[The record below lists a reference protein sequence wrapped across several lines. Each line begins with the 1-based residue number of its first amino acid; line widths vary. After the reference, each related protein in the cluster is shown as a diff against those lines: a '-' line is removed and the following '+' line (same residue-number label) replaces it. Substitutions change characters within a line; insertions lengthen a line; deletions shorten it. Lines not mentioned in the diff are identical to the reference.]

1 MDAMARLVQ
10 RYKLPPASAADCLT
24 QTMVAYLSLRCVG
37 LSYKEIAKACYTSPQ
52 VVYNAISQARKR
64 LADHTGR
71 HVSSPM
77 MMRWCIKIGL
87 DQGLAPLEDVG
98 RPPTVAVARVT
109 ASRIEDARTAATG
122 PASPTSG
129 RRVC

>member
-37 LSYKEIAKACYTSPQ
+37 LSYKEIARSTYTTPQ

-64 LADHTGR
+64 IKDHTGR
-71 HVSSPM
+71 PVSSAM
-77 MMRWCIKIGL
+77 LMRWCIKMGM

-98 RPPTVAVARVT
+98 RAPTVAEARASAERVA
-109 ASRIEDARTAATG
+109 AARSSSTG
-122 PASPTSG
+122 QASPM
-129 RRVC
+129 